1 MLHSGDLNLWKKLEI
16 SRLVGSPYD
25 GGLLLTKNT
34 VPRRSYKKR
43 FS

>member
-1 MLHSGDLNLWKKLEI
+1 MEEIWKKLEI
-16 SRLVGSPYD
+16 TRLVGPPYD